1 LIPSS
6 EAEADAMA
14 AISTAKYATMQM
26 VEGLMG
32 VLRALADVVDVRE
45 WVEDRIEAL
54 EDVCNYTD
62 IETLDVL
69 ERIEETEGDLDLLKA
84 QALPHAGVH
93 FVSMYV
99 LNTLAEES
107 GVRPRA
113 PLSLRDSLRD

>member
-1 LIPSS
+1 
-6 EAEADAMA
+6 MA

-32 VLRALADVVDVRE
+32 VLRALADVVDVRD

-69 ERIEETEGDLDLLKA
+69 ERIEETEGDLDLLKS